1 MATSRITIAFVGD
14 LMLGRRVNEVA
25 AQLPA
30 ECFWGDVLPLMRD
43 ADAVFGNLECPI
55 TTRASRWRRCWK
67 AFRFRAHPR
76 VVDLLLAGN
85 IHFVSLANNHI
96 LDCESDGLV
105 DTIRY
110 LDAAGISHA
119 GAGRDFAEAS
129 QARFVEVAGTRVGV
143 MSITDTMPEFAAGAE
158 RAGTHYLPVRADHDT
173 LGYIAQSV
181 ADMRQA
187 GAQIVVLSVHWGP
200 NLRPWPSE
208 RYRRFARAVIGLG
221 VDVFHGHSAHLIHGV
236 ELYQNGLILYDTG
249 DFLDDYW
256 VFPMVRTDR
265 SCLFLVEF
273 VGGRVRR
280 VRLVPVLLE
289 RARVRRAVGREAWAI
304 ASRLLRSSMPNS
316 IADPAMA
323 MELHILDPTIGS
335 ARMSTYAVAHLDGRE
350 GQLMMLDKAINP

>member
-1 MATSRITIAFVGD
+1 MTARRTTIAFVGD
-14 LMLGRRVNEVA
+14 LMLGRRVDEAA
-25 AQLPA
+25 AQLSP

-67 AFRFRAHPR
+67 AFRFHAHPR

-85 IHFVSLANNHI
+85 IRFVSLANNHI

-119 GAGRDFAEAS
+119 GAGRDLAEAS

-143 MSITDTMPEFAAGAE
+143 MSITDTMPEFAAGQE
-158 RAGTHYLPVRADHDT
+158 RAGTHYLPIRTDRET
-173 LGYIAQSV
+173 LEHIEQSV
-181 ADMRQA
+181 VDMRQA
-187 GAQIVVLSVHWGP
+187 GAQIVALSVHWGP

-221 VDVFHGHSAHLIHGV
+221 VDVFHGHSAHLIHGI
-236 ELYQNGLILYDTG
+236 EMYQNGLILYDTG

-256 VFPMVRTDR
+256 VFPMVRIDR

-273 VGGRVRR
+273 VDARVRR

-304 ASRLLRSSMPNS
+304 ASRMLRSSMPNS

-323 MELHILDPTIGS
+323 MELHFLNPAVGS
-335 ARMSTYAVAHLDGRE
+335 ARMSTCPVTYLGGTRAVEHS
-350 GQLMMLDKAINP
+350 GQGNHS